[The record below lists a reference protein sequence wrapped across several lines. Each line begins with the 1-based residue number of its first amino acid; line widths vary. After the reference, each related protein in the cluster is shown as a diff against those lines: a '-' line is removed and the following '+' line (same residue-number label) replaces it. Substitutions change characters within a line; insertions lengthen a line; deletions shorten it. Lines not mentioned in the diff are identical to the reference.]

1 MAPMISVIMPVYNGE
16 KYLREAIESI
26 LSQTYGNFEFI
37 IIDDASKDESVSIVR
52 EYDDDRIKLFEND
65 VNMGV
70 AATLNKGIDLAKGKY
85 IARMDCDDISMPNR
99 FEKQI
104 EYMESHTDTVIC
116 GSSVNILTDG
126 VEIFRQYSESDG
138 AIRADM
144 IFNSAFVHPAV
155 MIRSD
160 VLKEHNIRYDTEYE
174 RAEDYEMWSRI
185 IKMGECC
192 NIRTPLLKYRHHTK
206 QVTQTQKELMFTMA
220 NRVRQKMLNDMNV
233 CMNETERKV
242 FFNVCNGERN
252 FSPDDYKSFV
262 SGGKKLISAMNKG
275 KKELRKIYSVININI
290 KLNSDIRSLKFF
302 SIKEPFS
309 MLRCL
314 IIQKLA
320 KAK

>member
-1 MAPMISVIMPVYNGE
+1 MTPLISVIMPVYNGE
-16 KYLREAIESI
+16 KYLRDAIDSV

-52 EYDDDRIKLFEND
+52 KYDDDRIKLFIND

-70 AATLNKGIDLAKGKY
+70 AATLNKGIDSAKGKY
-85 IARMDCDDISMPNR
+85 IARMDCDDVSMPNR
-99 FEKQI
+99 FEAQI
-104 EYMESHTDTVIC
+104 KYMESHNETVIC

-126 VEIFRQYSESDG
+126 VESFRQYSESDG

-160 VLKEHNIRYDTEYE
+160 VLKEHNIRYDTEFE

-192 NIRTPLLKYRHHTK
+192 NIGKPLLKYRHHTK
-206 QVTQTQKELMFTMA
+206 QVTQTQKELMFTA
-220 NRVRQKMLNDMNV
+220 TNRVRQKILTDMNV
-233 CMNETERKV
+233 CMSEAERKV
-242 FFNVCNGERN
+242 FFSVCNGERTL
-252 FSPDDYKSFV
+252 SSDDYKDFI
-262 SGGKKLISAMNKG
+262 SGGKKLISAMIKG
-275 KKELRKIYSVININI
+275 KRELRKIYSVININI
-290 KLNSDIRSLKFF
+290 KLNSGIRNLKFF
-302 SIKEPFS
+302 SVKEPFS
-309 MLRCL
+309 MMRCL
-314 IIQKLA
+314 IIQKSA